1 MSRGP
6 GRRQQQLLDALAAAP
21 ADGGVWVTDQSET
34 ASEQVSAR
42 RAAYRLEE
50 LGRVKLVVLDGR
62 LVAVRP
68 DAPFKR
74 YVVVGRDGK
83 NYRSTHGAPVD

>member
-6 GRRQQQLLDALAAAP
+6 GRRQRQILDALNAAP
-21 ADGGVWVTDQSET
+21 VDGGVWVTDPDET
-34 ASEQVSAR
+34 TSEQVSAR

-50 LGRVKLVVLDGR
+50 LGKLKLVVLDGR

-74 YVVVGRDGK
+74 YVVHGIDGK
-83 NYRSTHGAPVD
+83 TYRSSHGAPVD